1 MSLLHKFF
9 IYISIVIKAKNIF
22 WNKISNPNVEQS
34 NQKKKEKI
42 KEFNI
47 KFCLGGVEVVDE

>member
-22 WNKISNPNVEQS
+22 WNKISNPNVKQS
-34 NQKKKEKI
+34 NQKKNEKI

-47 KFCLGGVEVVDE
+47 EFCLGGVEVVDE